1 MSVAFP
7 SFKNQDLLTTALTHR
22 SALNEKI
29 STSTESNERLE
40 FLGDAVLELVS
51 TDFLY
56 EKFPKEQEGM
66 LTVYRSALVKTTT
79 LAEVAQTLQLGE
91 KLYMSK
97 GEESSKG
104 RQNASLLA
112 NAFEALLGA
121 LYLDQGIEAVRQL
134 LNEILFPKIDEILQK
149 RLYKH
154 AKSQLQE
161 VLQAKG
167 ITAPD
172 YVVVGESGPDHDRQ
186 FTVKAVISGQDA
198 GTGTGKSKQLA
209 QEDAA
214 RGILENEELLNRLL
228 GNS

>member
-1 MSVAFP
+1 MTVAFP
-7 SFKNQDLLTTALTHR
+7 SFKKQELLTTALTHR
-22 SALNEKI
+22 SALNEHI

-40 FLGDAVLELVS
+40 FLGDAVLELVT

-56 EKFPKEQEGM
+56 ERFPTEQEGA

-79 LAEVAQTLQLGE
+79 LADVALELELGQ

-97 GEESSKG
+97 GEEASKG
-104 RQNASLLA
+104 RENIGLLA

-121 LYLDQGIEAVRQL
+121 LYLDQGVEAVRDI
-134 LNEILFPKIDEILQK
+134 LNAILFPKMDTILQK

-167 ITAPD
+167 ISAPD
-172 YVVVGESGPDHDRQ
+172 YVVIGETGPDHDRQ
-186 FTVKAVISGQDA
+186 FTVKAVVNGTDTA
-198 GTGTGKSKQLA
+198 TGTGKSKQLA
-209 QEDAA
+209 QEAA
-214 RGILENEELLNRLL
+214 AAALLEDEAMLAGLL
-228 GNS
+228 GK

>member
-1 MSVAFP
+1 MTFP
-7 SFKNQDLLTTALTHR
+7 TFKNPDLLTTALTHR
-22 SALNEKI
+22 SALNEHI

-40 FLGDAVLELVS
+40 FLGDAVLELVA

-56 EKFPKEQEGM
+56 ERFPTEQEGM

-79 LAEVAQTLQLGE
+79 LAEVAQKLQLGE

-104 RQNASLLA
+104 RQNTGLLA

-121 LYLDQGIEAVRQL
+121 LYLDQGIEAVREL
-134 LNEILFPKIDEILQK
+134 LNELLFPMMDNILKK

-154 AKSQLQE
+154 SKSQLQE

-186 FTVKAVISGQDA
+186 FTVKAVINGQDA
-198 GTGTGKSKQLA
+198 ATGIGKSKQLA
-209 QEDAA
+209 QEAA
-214 RGILENEELLNRLL
+214 AQAVLEDEALLESLL
-228 GNS
+228 RKK

>member
-22 SALNEKI
+22 SALNEHI

-56 EKFPKEQEGM
+56 ERFPKEQEGM

-79 LAEVAQTLQLGE
+79 LAEVAQQLQLGE
-91 KLYMSK
+91 RLYMSK
-97 GEESSKG
+97 GEEASKG
-104 RQNASLLA
+104 RQNVSLLA

-121 LYLDQGIEAVRQL
+121 LYLDQGIEAVQKL
-134 LNEILFPKIDEILQK
+134 LDELLFPKMDEILQK

-161 VLQAKG
+161 VLQAEG

-186 FTVKAVISGQDA
+186 FTVKAVINGQDA
-198 GTGTGKSKQLA
+198 ATGTGKSKQLA

-214 RGILENEELLNRLL
+214 RAVLENEELLKKLL
-228 GNS
+228 GQ